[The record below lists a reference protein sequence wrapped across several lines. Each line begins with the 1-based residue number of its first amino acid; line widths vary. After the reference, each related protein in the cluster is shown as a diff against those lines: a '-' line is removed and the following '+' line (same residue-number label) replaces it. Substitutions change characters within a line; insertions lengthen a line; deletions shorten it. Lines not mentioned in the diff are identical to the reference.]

1 MEQQNVGCGMVLVL
15 IGLGLIV
22 TFWQVVLALLLL
34 VGLVWFVVN
43 IMAALSLAKLNTI
56 LEAADQR
63 FSGDVCHLSDGYAII
78 EQIQSQRKAG
88 QTSVHVLTARISNA
102 DAGFTL
108 QRDQQVLTP
117 PSDLNTISSNLA
129 FSRYLEYQ
137 GIEMVNDLSVEA
149 KATKAAMTC
158 LQEAEWARKSLGEI
172 KDLIRSAKD
181 TLAKAQG
188 NELLEPSI
196 PQLQEALSAFRAEG
210 QKLNNYLD
218 ESVSMLRKLSDFLSV
233 PEAIRPILSFN
244 LDDLFDPSRFKEL
257 ESSFE
262 EVVTLNDVFHELSRN
277 KLS

>member
-1 MEQQNVGCGMVLVL
+1 MDQQNVGCGMVLVL

-22 TFWQVVLALLLL
+22 AFWQYVLAMLLL
-34 VGLVWFVVN
+34 VGLVLLLANVV
-43 IMAALSLAKLNTI
+43 AALSLAKLNSI
-56 LEAADQR
+56 VEAADKR
-63 FSGDVCHLSDGYAII
+63 FSGDVCHLGDGYAII
-78 EQIQSQRKAG
+78 EQIQSQEKAG
-88 QTSVHVLTARISNA
+88 QARIHVLTARISNA
-102 DAGFTL
+102 DDGFSL

-117 PSDLNTISSNLA
+117 PSDLNTIASNLA
-129 FSRYLEYQ
+129 FSRYLEDQ

-158 LQEAEWARKSLGEI
+158 LQEAEWAQKSSGKI
-172 KDLIRSAKD
+172 QGLIRSAKD

-196 PQLQEALSAFRAEG
+196 PQLQEALSAFRSEE

-218 ESVSMLRKLSDFLSV
+218 ESASMLRKLSDFLSV
-233 PEAIRPILSFN
+233 PEAIRPILSFD

-257 ESSFE
+257 EASFE
-262 EVVTLNDVFHELSRN
+262 EVVTLNEVFRELSRD